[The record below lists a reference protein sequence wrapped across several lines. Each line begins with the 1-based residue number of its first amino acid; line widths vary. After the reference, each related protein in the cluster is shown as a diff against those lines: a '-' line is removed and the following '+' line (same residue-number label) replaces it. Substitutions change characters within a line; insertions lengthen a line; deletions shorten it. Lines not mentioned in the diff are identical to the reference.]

1 MLHLGPYTETLAGET
16 WDALICDP
24 PYSERTHTGHNDGAA
39 TADKMRDQLARMEA
53 RVAAGLP
60 VSRKDTTTLSDA
72 GRIASMRSSVRKATR
87 DSEKNRRAI
96 EYKPWNADDVTRFV
110 EWAHSR
116 TRGWM
121 VAMCDNVLA
130 PAYIAAMEAQGR
142 YAFAPIPWYSPGS
155 RVRMTGDGPACWVVW
170 LIISRPKGAP
180 YSTWGSLPGGYS
192 FAQDHGRTGNASY
205 IGGKPLD
212 LMRAIVRDYSRPGD
226 TVCDPCAGWGTTLVA
241 SQWEGRQWVGSEMD
255 PHAHAVATKRLENN
269 RSAARLHADREAE
282 RRAIAARMSA
292 SIAAGRAEFSP
303 EPPCEQIDFLKVG
316 DPAQTGIFDEETR

>member
-24 PYSERTHTGHNDGAA
+24 PYSEKTHTGHNDGAA
-39 TADKMRDQLARMEA
+39 AADRMRDQLARMEA

-60 VSRKDTTTLSDA
+60 VSRNVAAGKSNEERIKIMRLDA
-72 GRIASMRSSVRKATR
+72 
-87 DSEKNRRAI
+87 RRAERTNEKSRRPI

-110 EWAHSR
+110 EWAHPR

-121 VAMCDNVLA
+121 VCMCDHALA

-142 YAFAPIPWYSPGS
+142 YAFAPLVWYSPGS
-155 RVRMTGDGPACWVVW
+155 RVRMGGDGPACWVVW

-180 YSTWGSLPGGYS
+180 YSTWGSLPGGYMYS
-192 FAQDHGRTGNASY
+192 TQGNRSDPSEANY

-226 TVCDPCAGWGTTLVA
+226 TVCDPTAGWGTTLRA
-241 SQWEGRQWVGSEMD
+241 AQETGRLWIGSEMD
-255 PHAHAVATKRLENN
+255 PHAHAVATKRL
-269 RSAARLHADREAE
+269 AQ
-282 RRAIAARMSA
+282 
-292 SIAAGRAEFSP
+292 P
-303 EPPCEQIDFLKVG
+303 YTPPLFD
-316 DPAQTGIFDEETR
+316 DAHPAQTGIFDEETR